1 MNLLTPSAASRL
13 CAACGICCNGVMF
26 YKVRLQSGD
35 VPRELRAL
43 GLKIKHKHTE
53 QFSLQPCPAFQGA
66 QCGIYA
72 QRPERCGLFTCRQ
85 LKRVGLGE
93 SSEDEALEKI
103 HGVVQR
109 VAEVNRLLDASG
121 KTDPTRPL
129 GKRYE
134 KITATPVDPADPP
147 AVALREQLTR
157 AMQELEERIDRDFR
171 P

>member
-1 MNLLTPSAASRL
+1 MSSLTPSAASRL

-35 VPRELRAL
+35 VPRELKAL

-53 QFSLQPCPAFQGA
+53 QFSLQPCPAYRES
-66 QCGIYA
+66 QCAIYA

-85 LKRVGLGE
+85 LRRVASGE
-93 SSEDEALEKI
+93 ISEFEAWEKI
-103 HGVVQR
+103 HEVVQR
-109 VAEVNRLLDASG
+109 VAQVNQLLEASG
-121 KTDPTRPL
+121 KTDPKRPL

-134 KITATPVDPADPP
+134 KITATPVDASDLQ
-147 AVALREQLTR
+147 AVELRNRLTL
-157 AMQELEERIDRDFR
+157 AKQELEEMIDKDFR